1 MAYSYG
7 GNAHRQ
13 LVTAYRADESPFPTC
28 DTPEFPRRDHLR
40 DEIDLLKKLIFPR
53 CWNAGSLI
61 DDEAA
66 TRDAIS
72 ELGSNCCSGIRPYGA
87 DERTDTVED
96 PSETVRS
103 VLDRLPEIRE
113 TVKKDVEAA
122 YKGDPA
128 AKSYLEVVR
137 SYPGV
142 HAALVYR
149 FAHALYVAGAAAY
162 ARELSE
168 YAKTETGIDIH
179 PGADIGEH
187 FFVDHGTG
195 VVIGETATV
204 GDWVRLY
211 QNVTLGALHFEEQEG
226 KEHMLKKGYK
236 RHPDI
241 GDHVVIGAGTNVLGT
256 VTVGDHVSIG
266 ANSWITEDIPDH
278 TKVFVAEHP
287 KQIRKHQGEK

>member
-1 MAYSYG
+1 MDYSYTG
-7 GNAHRQ
+7 GAHRR
-13 LVTAYRADESPFPTC
+13 LVDAYEADESPFPTC
-28 DTPEFPRRDHLR
+28 DSPGFPRRDHLR
-40 DEIDLLKKLIFPR
+40 DEIVLLKKLVFPR
-53 CWNAGSLI
+53 CWNAGSLT
-61 DDEAA
+61 DEEEA
-66 TRDAIS
+66 TRSALT
-72 ELGSNCCSGIRPYGA
+72 ELGSICCSGISPYVT
-87 DERTDTVED
+87 DELSQTSDNPDAIVD
-96 PSETVRS
+96 S
-103 VLDRLPEIRE
+103 VLNQLPEIRE
-113 TVKKDVEAA
+113 MVKKDVEAA

-149 FAHALYVAGAAAY
+149 FAHALYEAGAPEY
-162 ARELSE
+162 ARELTE

-187 FFVDHGTG
+187 LFIDHGTG
-195 VVIGETATV
+195 VVIGETASV

-226 KEHMLKKGYK
+226 EEHMLKKGYK

-241 GDHVVIGAGTNVLGT
+241 GSHVVIGAGTNVLGA

-278 TKVFVAEHP
+278 TKVIVAEHP
-287 KQIRKHQGEK
+287 KQVRKHQE